1 MKNHPDTVELLQKID
16 KLLTAV
22 ESLHNCLQTLEAVP
36 NDSYDI
42 ARTQLRNAAREA
54 SHVIERHRSTQELK
68 QKSEQNVP
76 HSLALLASAEAA
88 EWRANELRK
97 NGDYAEAR
105 QASERAITLRQAASE
120 AAVIERRQGMHL
132 VQPIG

>member
-54 SHVIERHRSTQELK
+54 SHVIERHRSTQELN

-97 NGDYAEAR
+97 MAIMPKHAKPANVPLRYAKR
-105 QASERAITLRQAASE
+105 HRKL
-120 AAVIERRQGMHL
+120 L
-132 VQPIG
+132 